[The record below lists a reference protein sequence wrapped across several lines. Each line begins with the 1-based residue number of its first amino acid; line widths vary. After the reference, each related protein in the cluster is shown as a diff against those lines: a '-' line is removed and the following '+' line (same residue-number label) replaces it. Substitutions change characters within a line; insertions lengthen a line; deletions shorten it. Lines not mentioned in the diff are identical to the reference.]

1 LETWDQF
8 EPSMTEGKQV
18 AGVTAGA
25 STPEWVV
32 REFVDRLE
40 KI

>member
-1 LETWDQF
+1 
-8 EPSMTEGKQV
+8 MVHGKSV

-32 REFVDRLE
+32 NEFVENLRAFDPTE
-40 KI
+40 